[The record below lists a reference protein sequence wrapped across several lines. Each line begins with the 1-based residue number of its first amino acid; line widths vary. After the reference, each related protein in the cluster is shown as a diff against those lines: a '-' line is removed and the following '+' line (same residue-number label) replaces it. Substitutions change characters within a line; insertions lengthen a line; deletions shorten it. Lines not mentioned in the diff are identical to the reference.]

1 MASNKKQSVMGMM
14 PGMDFVQNLWK
25 AAPSIAQTLPP
36 SLTQWIAPTTN
47 VEEIDKKITDL
58 KAVQAWL
65 ETNANMVKATVQA
78 LEVQRMTLS
87 TLKSMKVN
95 VGDVTDVLTGKK
107 KPGEEA
113 TLDPAQ
119 WWGALS
125 KQITQPF
132 AQMAGQ
138 AMKESAK
145 SGAKSAAKNTAGA
158 VASTAAGLA
167 MDAAFTAAEKSFAAA
182 QQGVST
188 AKRAA
193 GAAQK
198 MATSLSTTGTSGAA
212 SKTPQRAARKKP
224 GTAAAKRRSAKGG

>member
-1 MASNKKQSVMGMM
+1 MASSKNKGVMGMM

-95 VGDVTDVLTGKK
+95 VGDVTEVLTGKK
-107 KPGEEA
+107 KPGDEK
-113 TLDPAQ
+113 TLDPVQ

-132 AQMAGQ
+132 TQLAGQ

-182 QQGVST
+182 QQGMST

-198 MATSLSTTGTSGAA
+198 MAHSLGSTSSTTAPA
-212 SKTPQRAARKKP
+212 KTARKRA
-224 GTAAAKRRSAKGG
+224 AAAKKKRASRS